1 MFNQSNMDGG
11 SWYSLESL
19 NVCFIFFLASKPLGL
34 WALRIRNSGIVWK
47 WATSKSNQIYCLIIL
62 FPLKDDHLMVY
73 RYTQFSDRPRCFGGY
88 SDQSIAQGAHL
99 LGKEETI
106 SQYPKDP
113 KGSKIFAFRLANPCV
128 VNCINHLYHVHPSF
142 RRFFGFQPAL
152 NCDANFIDPRKKP
165 GFEALT

>member
-34 WALRIRNSGIVWK
+34 WALRIRNSEIVWK
-47 WATSKSNQIYCLIIL
+47 LATSKSNQIYCLIIL

-99 LGKEETI
+99 LDNEGTI

-142 RRFFGFQPAL
+142 RRFFGFQPAGT
-152 NCDANFIDPRKKP
+152 A
-165 GFEALT
+165 TQTS